1 VSKDQTSEIQQ
12 GQIQAAAERVMELEE
27 EVEASGQATVDGAAL
42 ERARAALH
50 KWVDGVKG
58 VVVSPGLGRVTLIH
72 EGGRVS
78 TIASPD
84 LPFDMSEPAGG

>member
-1 VSKDQTSEIQQ
+1 MRRIAVSNDQKAS
-12 GQIQAAAERVMELEE
+12 IQAAAERVMELEE

-42 ERARAALH
+42 DRARAALH
-50 KWVDGVKG
+50 RWIDEVQG

-84 LPFDMSEPAGG
+84 LPFAMSAPDA

>member
-1 VSKDQTSEIQQ
+1 MQK

-27 EVEASGQATVDGAAL
+27 EVEASGQAAVDGAEL

-78 TIASPD
+78 SIASPD
-84 LPFDMSEPAGG
+84 LPFEMSAPAQG